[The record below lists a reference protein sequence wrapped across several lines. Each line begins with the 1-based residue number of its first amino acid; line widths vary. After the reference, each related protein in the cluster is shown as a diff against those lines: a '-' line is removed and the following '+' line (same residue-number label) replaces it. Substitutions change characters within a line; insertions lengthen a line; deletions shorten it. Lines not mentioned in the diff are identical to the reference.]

1 MFIYAEI
8 NKHDWILKK
17 MMELFKYYIEEIVGN
32 EIAIQKKVNLSIQ
45 IPQDNT
51 SILPMHSDFFSGE
64 SLYQLNLWLPLVNVK
79 DTSSMFYFTL
89 KIVLK

>member
-1 MFIYAEI
+1 
-8 NKHDWILKK
+8 
-17 MMELFKYYIEEIVGN
+17 MMEFFKHYIEEIVGN
-32 EIAIQKKVNLSIQ
+32 EIAIQKVNLSIQ

-79 DTSSMFYFTL
+79 DTSMFYFS